1 MVRFMRIAAAG
12 LALALSLALG
22 ACSRER
28 LGPPPAG
35 THMRADAA
43 PIAYYLDKGAS
54 DALELGVREAFQ
66 LWADATKFKFSY
78 EGKIKA
84 RIARDGRNEVL
95 LVKKWPNEL
104 PIGAAAWSQLYLDSS
119 GSIVEADILLNA
131 QAFAFT
137 TKREAKAGALYV
149 EDVLA
154 REIGRTLGLGPGI
167 GEEEKGRAAAA
178 GDAFEPGIDPAEMAA
193 YLSLYETSQKP

>member
-1 MVRFMRIAAAG
+1 MLVSTVVV
-12 LALALSLALG
+12 ALVLSG
-22 ACSRER
+22 CSRER

-35 THMRADAA
+35 THKRASAT
-43 PIAYYLDKGAS
+43 PIAYYLDKGAT
-54 DALELGVREAFQ
+54 DTLELGVREAFQ

-78 EGKIKA
+78 GGKIKA

-119 GSIVEADILLNA
+119 GSIVEADILLNTE
-131 QAFAFT
+131 AFAFT
-137 TKREAKAGALYV
+137 TKREAKAGELYI

-154 REIGRTLGLGPGI
+154 REIGRTLGIGAGI
-167 GEEEKGRAAAA
+167 GEDSGAKGRSAAI

-193 YLSLYETSQKP
+193 YLSLYAAE